1 MVPAREKIGEVARG
15 LLVPRSGHRGGGG
28 VDKWSKGSILNR
40 IATQGDQTAGCS
52 GY

>member
-1 MVPAREKIGEVARG
+1 VAYWCREVVIE
-15 LLVPRSGHRGGGG
+15 GGG

-40 IATQGDQTAGCS
+40 IATQGDQTAGWS